1 MHFKEYPKSRVC
13 GIDFYHY
20 FVEALKESYGFCK
33 KYKIPYSFKSKDIQK
48 FFYHY
53 CLEKFC
59 YGYQKCNSKYPKA
72 LVVYPLPKE
81 VGFTDKH
88 LQSVLKVLPIPWV
101 KVRQFDSPDTEYAIQ
116 RALSNGKL
124 VSSKLEKFLNKNSLI
139 NFQKKNKKSK
149 TFSMGTV
156 DLSETLNK

>member
-13 GIDFYHY
+13 GIDYYPY
-20 FVEALKESYGFCK
+20 FVDALKESYSFCK

-53 CLEKFC
+53 CLEKLC

-72 LVVYPLPKE
+72 LVIYTLPKN

-88 LQSVLKVLPIPWV
+88 FEKVLKVLPVPWV
-101 KVRQFDSPDTEYAIQ
+101 IVNSFDSPDTEMALV
-116 RALSNGKL
+116 RTLSNNRL
-124 VSSKLEKFLNKNSLI
+124 ISSKLEKFLNQHSLH
-139 NFQKKNKKSK
+139 NFQKKNKKIK
-149 TFSMGTV
+149 TFSLGTV
-156 DLSETLNK
+156 DLSESTFN

>member
-1 MHFKEYPKSRVC
+1 MHFKEFPKSRVC
-13 GIDFYHY
+13 GIDFYPY

-88 LQSVLKVLPIPWV
+88 LQSVLKVLPVPWV
-101 KVRQFDSPDTEYAIQ
+101 KVQQFDSPDTEYAVQ

-149 TFSMGTV
+149 TFSLGTV

>member
-13 GIDFYHY
+13 GIDFYPY
-20 FVEALKESYGFCK
+20 FVEALKESYAFCK

-53 CLEKFC
+53 CLDKLC

-72 LVVYPLPKE
+72 LVVYSLPKE

-88 LQSVLKVLPIPWV
+88 LQNVLKVLPVPWV
-101 KVRQFDSPDTEYAIQ
+101 KVKQFDSPDTEYAIL
-116 RALSNGKL
+116 RAVSNNKL
-124 VSSKLEKFLNKNSLI
+124 ISSKLKKFLNKNALYS
-139 NFQKKNKKSK
+139 FQKKNKVIKQ
-149 TFSMGTV
+149 FSLGTV
-156 DLSETLNK
+156 DLSETTIK

>member
-1 MHFKEYPKSRVC
+1 
-13 GIDFYHY
+13 
-20 FVEALKESYGFCK
+20 
-33 KYKIPYSFKSKDIQK
+33 
-48 FFYHY
+48 
-53 CLEKFC
+53 
-59 YGYQKCNSKYPKA
+59 
-72 LVVYPLPKE
+72 
-81 VGFTDKH
+81 
-88 LQSVLKVLPIPWV
+88 VLPVPWV

>member
-1 MHFKEYPKSRVC
+1 MHFKEYPKTQTC
-13 GIDFYHY
+13 GIDFYPY
-20 FVEALKESYGFCK
+20 FVDALKESYAFCK

-88 LQSVLKVLPIPWV
+88 LQSVLKVLPVPWV
-101 KVRQFDSPDTEYAIQ
+101 KVRQFDSPDTEYAVQ
-116 RALSNGKL
+116 RA
-124 VSSKLEKFLNKNSLI
+124 V
-139 NFQKKNKKSK
+139 
-149 TFSMGTV
+149 
-156 DLSETLNK
+156 

>member
-13 GIDFYHY
+13 GVDYYPH
-20 FVEALKESYGFCK
+20 FVNALKESYLFCK
-33 KYKIPYSFKSKDIQK
+33 KYKIPYSFRSKDIQK

-53 CLEKFC
+53 CLEKLC

-72 LVVYPLPKE
+72 FVVYPLPKD

-88 LQSVLKVLPIPWV
+88 FEKVLKVLPVPWV
-101 KVRQFDSPDTEYAIQ
+101 KVSSFDSPDTEMALV
-116 RALSNGKL
+116 RALSNNRL
-124 VSSKLEKFLNKNSLI
+124 VSSKLEKFLNKNALY

-149 TFSMGTV
+149 TFSLGTV
-156 DLSETLNK
+156 DLSDGTPN

>member
-1 MHFKEYPKSRVC
+1 MYKEYPNSRVC
-13 GIDFYHY
+13 AIDYYPLFL
-20 FVEALKESYGFCK
+20 EALKETYTITR
-33 KYKIPYSFKSKDIQK
+33 KYNLSSSKNSKDVQK

-53 CLEKFC
+53 CLEKLC

-88 LQSVLKVLPIPWV
+88 LQSVLKVLPVPWV

-149 TFSMGTV
+149 TFSLGSV
-156 DLSETLNK
+156 DLTENNV

>member
-13 GIDFYHY
+13 GIDFYPY
-20 FVEALKESYGFCK
+20 FVEALKESYAFCK
-33 KYKIPYSFKSKDIQK
+33 KYKIPYTFKSKDIQK

-59 YGYQKCNSKYPKA
+59 YGYQKCNSKYPKV

-88 LQSVLKVLPIPWV
+88 LQSVLKVLPVPWV
-101 KVRQFDSPDTEYAIQ
+101 KVRQLDSPDTECAIQ
-116 RALSNGKL
+116 RTLSSGKL
-124 VSSKLEKFLNKNSLI
+124 VSSKLEKFLNRNSLI

-149 TFSMGTV
+149 TFSLGTV
-156 DLSETLNK
+156 DLSDTLNK